1 MLKTIQPIFLL
12 LMMLRFGFAQD
23 KNTTTMKIK
32 AYQQEVQFLQ
42 LNNEIEIAFTDEGKG
57 EVLLFIHGLASY
69 LPAWNKNINELKS
82 QYRCIAIDLPG
93 FGKSSKPNAP
103 ISMEFYA
110 EIIKEFCQKM
120 KLNQV
125 TLVGHSMGAQIS
137 LTAALKYPKLIK
149 QMILFAPAGLET
161 FNKGQKQWFRDVMSA
176 DAVRLTTAEQIRV
189 NYYFNFYR
197 MPRDAGF
204 MVQDR
209 LNIRSCSDFSNFCH
223 HVVQGVNAMV
233 NQPVFE
239 FLPNINQR
247 TLVVFGA
254 QDNLIP
260 NRFLHGGKA
269 ETVGK
274 KGVAQMKNAS
284 LKLISRAGHFV
295 MFERA
300 NESNSLIKEFMEK

>member
-110 EIIKEFCQKM
+110 EIIKDFCQKM
-120 KLNQV
+120 K
-125 TLVGHSMGAQIS
+125 
-137 LTAALKYPKLIK
+137 LKYPKLIK

-284 LKLISRAGHFV
+284 LMKAIL
-295 MFERA
+295 
-300 NESNSLIKEFMEK
+300 

>member
-1 MLKTIQPIFLL
+1 
-12 LMMLRFGFAQD
+12 
-23 KNTTTMKIK
+23 MKILSYNVNGIRAAMKKGLIDFIKSENPDILGFQELKANKEDIDEK

-110 EIIKEFCQKM
+110 EIIKDFCQKM

-161 FNKGQKQWFRDVMSA
+161 FNKGQKQW
-176 DAVRLTTAEQIRV
+176 
-189 NYYFNFYR
+189 
-197 MPRDAGF
+197 
-204 MVQDR
+204 
-209 LNIRSCSDFSNFCH
+209 CS
-223 HVVQGVNAMV
+223 
-233 NQPVFE
+233 
-239 FLPNINQR
+239 
-247 TLVVFGA
+247 
-254 QDNLIP
+254 
-260 NRFLHGGKA
+260 
-269 ETVGK
+269 
-274 KGVAQMKNAS
+274 
-284 LKLISRAGHFV
+284 
-295 MFERA
+295 
-300 NESNSLIKEFMEK
+300 